1 MAQDLTLST
10 RAQAALYGFS
20 TRFQTGMRTSPSWWR
35 RFATEIPSD
44 SEREIHAWIELI
56 PGFTKWKDE
65 RKFHSIGSA
74 DYSLLNEDYAAGIR
88 VPRNKV
94 EDDKLGLYAHNAE
107 MLGMQAAK
115 FPDRQCAL
123 LLKNGHTA
131 AAAYKCYDGKPFF
144 ATDHPK
150 SVNGQVSGTFSNYRT
165 SLALTPANFNT
176 AYAAMQAFPGP
187 DGEVMGITATR
198 LSVPPAL
205 RATALE
211 IADNAALIIGNAG
224 GTAAASNVNAGLVE
238 VEVIPELAGADT
250 TWYLGCHSWPIQP
263 LIVQV
268 RQMPGFDEIAGLQ
281 SEHCKLKKELLY
293 GSDGRFAFGYSFPH
307 LMIKAVA

>member
-1 MAQDLTLST
+1 MAQDLTLSS
-10 RAQAALYGFS
+10 RAQAAFYGFS
-20 TRFQTGMRTSPSWWR
+20 TRFQTGMRTAPAWWR
-35 RFATEIPSD
+35 RFASEIPSD

-56 PGFTKWKDE
+56 PGFKEWKDE

-74 DYSLLNEDYAAGIR
+74 DYSLPNKDFADGIR
-88 VPRNKV
+88 VPRNKFL
-94 EDDKLGLYAHNAE
+94 DDKLGLYGHNAE

-115 FPDRQCAL
+115 FPDKMCADRM
-123 LLKNGHTA
+123 KNGHTSGA
-131 AAAYKCYDGKPFF
+131 DYKCFDGKAFF

-165 SLALTPANFNT
+165 STALTADNF
-176 AYAAMQAFPGP
+176 ASMYAAMQAFPGP
-187 DGEVMGITATR
+187 DGEPLGIIPTR
-198 LSVPPAL
+198 LTVPPAL
-205 RATALE
+205 RTTALE
-211 IADNAALIIGNAG
+211 IAAVGSTLIPNSA
-224 GTAAASNVNAGLVE
+224 GTASKSNVNAGIVE
-238 VEVIPELAGADT
+238 VEVLPELAGADA

-268 RQMPGFDEIAGLQ
+268 RQMPGFDEIAGME

>member
-1 MAQDLTLST
+1 MAQDINLSA
-10 RAQAALYGFS
+10 RAQAAFYGFS
-20 TRFQTGMRTSPSWWR
+20 TRFQTGMRVSASWWQ

-56 PGFTKWKDE
+56 PGFKKWVDE
-65 RKFHSIGSA
+65 RKFHSIGGV
-74 DYSLLNEDYAAGIR
+74 DYSLLNEDFAAGLR
-88 VPRNKV
+88 VPRNKFL
-94 EDDKLGLYAHNAE
+94 DDKLGLYGHNAE
-107 MLGMQAAK
+107 MLGMQARK
-115 FPDRQCAL
+115 FPDKWCADR
-123 LLKNGHTA
+123 LKNGHTSGA
-131 AAAYKCYDGKPFF
+131 DYKCFDGKPFF

-165 SLALTPANFNT
+165 STALTPTNF
-176 AYAAMQAFPGP
+176 ASLYADMQAFPGP
-187 DGEVMGITATR
+187 DGEPLGITPTR

-205 RATALE
+205 RTTALE
-211 IADNAALIIGNAG
+211 IASIVAQLIPNAA
-224 GTAAASNVNAGLVE
+224 GTASKSNVNAGIVE
-238 VEVIPELAGADT
+238 VEIIPELAGADG

-281 SEHCKLKKELLY
+281 SEHCKLNKELLY

-307 LMIKAVA
+307 LMIKAAA